1 MSHGLCKN
9 LGREA
14 ASGSPLSPQSP
25 KAPRPDL
32 ARGLR
37 PHSRKGLGARCRY
50 RAVTPAPQS
59 RSRLI
64 VPTEPLLPWLAASV
78 LAASAYT
85 AGIVAGLAGA
95 RMPWVVLTVACCSV
109 LTATVLVWWRA
120 KRVQREVRQTE
131 LSRPAPEEL
140 ATWAADS
147 TLVDAGERHLP
158 PYGEGMLRYSAA
170 VVELLE
176 HAVTVALEH
185 ELDATE
191 IAAARDDA
199 AALNNLLTAMAA
211 EPARLDKVAK
221 VHTICSLW
229 EAGQERT
236 EQEAAALDPEFHRRW
251 RARNLAVLRL
261 RHGDRPRRD
270 EPALPY
276 RE

>member
-1 MSHGLCKN
+1 M
-9 LGREA
+9 
-14 ASGSPLSPQSP
+14 
-25 KAPRPDL
+25 
-32 ARGLR
+32 
-37 PHSRKGLGARCRY
+37 
-50 RAVTPAPQS
+50 TPAPQS

-170 VVELLE
+170 VVVAP
-176 HAVTVALEH
+176 AVVVMRNREVQIDHVVPLVHIRKIRVPRE
-185 ELDATE
+185 
-191 IAAARDDA
+191 
-199 AALNNLLTAMAA
+199 
-211 EPARLDKVAK
+211 EPETGSV
-221 VHTICSLW
+221 
-229 EAGQERT
+229 E
-236 EQEAAALDPEFHRRW
+236 
-251 RARNLAVLRL
+251 RARARSRVS
-261 RHGDRPRRD
+261 DRDTGVRTGRR
-270 EPALPY
+270 A
-276 RE
+276 